1 LMPANA
7 SATERTN
14 LSIMRAPLPDVPE
27 LI

>member
-1 LMPANA
+1 MPANA

-14 LSIMRAPLPDVPE
+14 LSIMRAPLPDIPE